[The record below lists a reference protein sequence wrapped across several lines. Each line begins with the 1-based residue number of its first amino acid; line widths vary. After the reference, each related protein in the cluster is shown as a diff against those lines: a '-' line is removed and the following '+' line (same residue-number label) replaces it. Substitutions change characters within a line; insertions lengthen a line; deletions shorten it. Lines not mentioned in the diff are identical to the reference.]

1 MVSLRQR
8 LCNGLARGVQ
18 KPMLMLPLPQPLA
31 RMAFDLNAR
40 ILYRTPRD
48 MVLEAQEMG
57 GVPCT
62 WISSATRPDRGGV
75 LLYLHGGGFVL
86 GSLRSHR
93 HLVAQL
99 AAKSGQRA
107 LFVQYRLAPEHPF
120 PAACEDALAVYRS
133 LLAAGHD
140 PDLIT
145 LAGDSAGGCLALVL
159 LQDIA
164 RAGLPMP
171 RAAALISPI
180 TDLTGSSASL
190 LENRWR
196 DPILPLSWG
205 RRAVAAYL
213 AGQDAANPRLS
224 PLFGDLSGLP
234 PVFVQVCESEIL
246 RDDGQRLVAAIT
258 DAGGQAALRIWRDVP
273 HVWHLMCG
281 RVPEADAGVD
291 EVAAFLSGADP
302 GGRDQA
308 ALEVPG
314 PGTRSG

>member
-8 LCNGLARGVQ
+8 LCNGLARAVQ
-18 KPMLMLPLPQPLA
+18 KPMLMLPLPASLA

-48 MVLEAQEMG
+48 MVLESVEMG

-62 WISSATRPDRGGV
+62 WITRRAQPDRGGV
-75 LLYLHGGGFVL
+75 MLYLHGGGFVL

-93 HLVAQL
+93 HLVAHL
-99 AAKSGQRA
+99 AAKSGQKA
-107 LFVQYRLAPEHPF
+107 LFVRYRLAPEHPF
-120 PAACEDALAVYRS
+120 PAACDDALAVYRG
-133 LLAAGHD
+133 LLADGHD
-140 PDLIT
+140 PARIT

-159 LQDIA
+159 LQDIV
-164 RAGLPMP
+164 REGLPLP

-190 LENRWR
+190 LQNRWR

-205 RRAVAAYL
+205 QRAVAAYL
-213 AGQDAANPRLS
+213 AGQDGANPRIS
-224 PLFGDLSGLP
+224 PLLGDLSGLP

-246 RDDGQRLVAAIT
+246 RDDGQRLVAAIG
-258 DAGGQAALRIWRDVP
+258 DAGGQAALRVWRDVP

-291 EVAAFLSGADP
+291 ELAAFLTGST
-302 GGRDQA
+302 
-308 ALEVPG
+308 V
-314 PGTRSG
+314 T

>member
-1 MVSLRQR
+1 MVSIRQR
-8 LCNGLARGVQ
+8 LCNGLARAVQ
-18 KPMLMLPLPQPLA
+18 KPLLMLPLPQPLA
-31 RMAFDLNAR
+31 RLAFDLNAR

-48 MVLEAQEMG
+48 MVLEPAEMG

-62 WISSATRPDRGGV
+62 WISRARQTPSTDV
-75 LLYLHGGGFVL
+75 MLYLHGGGFVL

-93 HLVAQL
+93 HLVAHL
-99 AAKSGQRA
+99 AAKTGQRA
-107 LFVQYRLAPEHPF
+107 LFVRYRLAPEHPF
-120 PAACEDALAVYRS
+120 PAACDDALAVYRG

-140 PDLIT
+140 PARIT

-164 RAGLPMP
+164 RAGLPSP

-190 LENRWR
+190 VQNRWR

-205 RRAVAAYL
+205 RRAIAAYL
-213 AGQDAANPRLS
+213 AGQDPCNPRIS
-224 PLFGDLSGLP
+224 PLWGDLSGLP
-234 PVFVQVCESEIL
+234 PIFVQVCESEIL

-258 DAGGQAALRIWRDVP
+258 ESGGQAELRVWRDVP

-291 EVAAFLSGADP
+291 EVAAFL
-302 GGRDQA
+302 
-308 ALEVPG
+308 
-314 PGTRSG
+314 TRSSGMAGASGHANAP

>member
-1 MVSLRQR
+1 MVSIRQR
-8 LCNGLARGVQ
+8 LCNGLARAVQ
-18 KPMLMLPLPQPLA
+18 KPLLMVPLPQPLA

-48 MVLEAQEMG
+48 MELEPVTVG

-62 WISSATRPDRGGV
+62 WISRRSQLDRGGV

-93 HLVAQL
+93 HLVAHL
-99 AAKSGQRA
+99 AAKTRQRA

-120 PAACEDALAVYRS
+120 PAACDDALAVYRG
-133 LLAAGHD
+133 LLEAGHD
-140 PDLIT
+140 PGRIT

-164 RAGLPMP
+164 RAGLPAP

-180 TDLTGSSASL
+180 TDLTGSSPSL
-190 LENRWR
+190 LQNRWR

-205 RRAVAAYL
+205 RRAVVAYL
-213 AGQDAANPRLS
+213 AGQDAATPRIS
-224 PLFGDLSGLP
+224 PLLGELSALP

-246 RDDGQRLVAAIT
+246 RDDGQRLVAAIG
-258 DAGGQAALRIWRDVP
+258 DAGGQAALRVWRDVP

-281 RVPEADAGVD
+281 TVPEADAGVD
-291 EVAAFLSGADP
+291 EVAAFLNGATGIQAMSG
-302 GGRDQA
+302 R
-308 ALEVPG
+308 PG
-314 PGTRSG
+314 PG

>member
-1 MVSLRQR
+1 MVSIRQR
-8 LCNGLARGVQ
+8 LCNGLARVVQ
-18 KPMLMLPLPQPLA
+18 KPLLMLPLPQPLA
-31 RMAFDLNAR
+31 RIAFDLNAR

-48 MVLEAQEMG
+48 LVLEPVDMG

-62 WISSATRPDRGGV
+62 WVSRRLQPDQNGV

-99 AAKSGQRA
+99 AAKTGQRA

-120 PAACEDALAVYRS
+120 PAACDDALAVYRG
-133 LLAAGHD
+133 LLEAGHD
-140 PDLIT
+140 PAGIT

-164 RAGLPMP
+164 RAGLPAP
-171 RAAALISPI
+171 RAAGLISPI
-180 TDLTGSSASL
+180 TDLTGSGASL
-190 LENRWR
+190 MQNRWR

-213 AGQDAANPRLS
+213 AGQDAETPRIS
-224 PLFGDLSGLP
+224 PLWGDLSGLP
-234 PVFVQVCESEIL
+234 PIFVQVCESEIL
-246 RDDGQRLVAAIT
+246 RDDGQRLVAEIT
-258 DAGGQAALRIWRDVP
+258 AAGGQAVLRVWRDVP

-281 RVPEADAGVD
+281 RVPEADAGI
-291 EVAAFLSGADP
+291 EELAAFLNRPAE
-302 GGRDQA
+302 R
-308 ALEVPG
+308 
-314 PGTRSG
+314 

>member
-1 MVSLRQR
+1 MVSIRQR
-8 LCNGLARGVQ
+8 LCNGLARAVQ
-18 KPMLMLPLPQPLA
+18 KPLLMLPLPQPLA

-48 MVLEAQEMG
+48 MVLEPVDIG
-57 GVPCT
+57 GVPCA
-62 WISSATRPDRGGV
+62 WISRARQRPTTDV

-93 HLVAQL
+93 HLVAHL
-99 AAKSGQRA
+99 AAKTAQRA

-120 PAACEDALAVYRS
+120 PAACDDALVVYRD

-140 PDLIT
+140 PARIT

-164 RAGLPMP
+164 RAGLPVP
-171 RAAALISPI
+171 RAVALISPI
-180 TDLTGSSASL
+180 TDLTGSGASL
-190 LENRWR
+190 LRNRWR

-205 RRAVAAYL
+205 RRAIAAYL
-213 AGQDAANPRLS
+213 AGQDPSGPRIS
-224 PLFGDLSGLP
+224 PLWGDLSGLP
-234 PVFVQVCESEIL
+234 PIFVQVCESEIL

-258 DAGGQAALRIWRDVP
+258 AAGGRAELRVWRDVP

-281 RVPEADAGVD
+281 RVPEADAGID
-291 EVAAFLSGADP
+291 ELAAFLTRPPEIDSASRTRAP
-302 GGRDQA
+302 GC
-308 ALEVPG
+308 
-314 PGTRSG
+314 GT